1 MESEERKRRSG
12 KSSVSAKNKR
22 EVRRKEGGGSRKKT
36 IKHKDEAVR
45 LNRFIANAGICA
57 RREADHYIEAGF
69 VTVNGEVVQ
78 KLGTK
83 VLPGDEVRFKGR
95 KLNPEKKVYL
105 LLNKPKDSI
114 TTVDDPHAKL
124 TVMDLVRGACRERI
138 YPVGRLDRHTTGVLL
153 LTNDGELAKKLTHPG
168 HKVAK
173 IYHAQLD
180 KPLTKSDMR
189 DISKGVTLKEGNVEI
204 DEIVYTDHS
213 DLSMIGL
220 QIHSGQ
226 NRVVRRIFEHF
237 GYKVKKLDRVSFAG
251 LTKKNVPRRRW
262 RHLTEKE
269 VNMLKMN
276 IFK

>member
-1 MESEERKRRSG
+1 MENAGHKRRGG
-12 KSSVSAKNKR
+12 KSSLSAKNKR
-22 EVRRKEGGGSRKKT
+22 EGKRKSGGDSRKKT

-45 LNRFIANAGICA
+45 LNRFIANAGVCA
-57 RREADHYIEAGF
+57 RREADQYIEAGF
-69 VTVNGEVVQ
+69 VTVNGEVVK

-138 YPVGRLDRHTTGVLL
+138 YPVGRLDRHTTGILL

-180 KPLTKSDMR
+180 KPLTQNDMR
-189 DISKGVTLKEGNVEI
+189 DISKGVTLKDGNVEV
-204 DEIVYTDHS
+204 DEILYTDHS
-213 DLSMIGL
+213 DLTMIGL

-251 LTKKNVPRRRW
+251 LTKKNVPRGRW

-269 VNMLKMN
+269 INMLKMN

>member
-1 MESEERKRRSG
+1 MENAEHKRRGG
-12 KSSVSAKNKR
+12 KSSVSARNKR
-22 EVRRKEGGGSRKKT
+22 EVRREEGGGPRKKT
-36 IKHKDEAVR
+36 LKHKDEAVR

-57 RREADHYIEAGF
+57 RREADQYIEAGF

-83 VLPGDEVRFKGR
+83 VKPGDEVRFKGR

-153 LTNDGELAKKLTHPG
+153 LTNDGELAKKLTHPA

-173 IYHAQLD
+173 IYYAQLD
-180 KPLTKSDMR
+180 KPLNQSDMR
-189 DISKGVTLKEGNVEI
+189 DISKGVALKEGSVEV

-251 LTKKNVPRRRW
+251 LSKKNVPRGRW
-262 RHLTEKE
+262 RHLTGKE

>member
-1 MESEERKRRSG
+1 MESSEHKRRGG
-12 KSSVSAKNKR
+12 KSSVSAQKK
-22 EVRRKEGGGSRKKT
+22 KEGKRKAGDISRKKT
-36 IKHKDEAVR
+36 IKREVEPVR
-45 LNRFIANAGICA
+45 LNRFIANAGVCS

-69 VTVNGEVVQ
+69 ITVNGEIIK

-83 VLPGDEVRFKGR
+83 VLPTDEVRFKGR

-114 TTVDDPHAKL
+114 ATVDDPHAKL
-124 TVMDLVRGACRERI
+124 TVLDLVRGACSERV
-138 YPVGRLDRHTTGVLL
+138 YPVGRLDRQTTGVLL
-153 LTNDGELAKKLTHPG
+153 LTNDGDLAKKLTHPS

-180 KPLTKSDMR
+180 KPLTKNDMH
-189 DISKGVTLKEGNVEI
+189 DIVKGVTLKDGKVEV
-204 DEIVYTDHS
+204 DEIVYTDQS

-226 NRVVRRIFEHF
+226 NRVVRRIFENF

-251 LTKKNVPRRRW
+251 LTRKNVPRGRW

-269 VNMLKMN
+269 VSMLKMK